1 MKQINTNY
9 NTNTNI
15 NRSFENKKIYIGD
28 GDFIIATNKN
38 DLFTNANEIKIPSKK
53 GHRGTAI
60 SQITGRLE
68 YNINP
73 VVSTIN
79 VKEIEADEILINQ
92 KVYKKIIWDHIE
104 LENLFSPSQL
114 KTDKDDLQS
123 QLKTFCVIYKQNF
136 ILSVNIRDNNKIL
149 YFTYDNIN
157 NQTKNSN
164 IGGVFDSMQ
173 NLPKNVI
180 PQQLIWSELKIE
192 VKISAPML
200 TMSSTIIENTIDEQF
215 GQIDGVFKLST
226 IKKNQDII
234 LKLELLGSF
243 YDNAGNIIGR
253 YIKK

>member
-1 MKQINTNY
+1 
-9 NTNTNI
+9 
-15 NRSFENKKIYIGD
+15 
-28 GDFIIATNKN
+28 
-38 DLFTNANEIKIPSKK
+38 
-53 GHRGTAI
+53 
-60 SQITGRLE
+60 
-68 YNINP
+68 
-73 VVSTIN
+73 
-79 VKEIEADEILINQ
+79 
-92 KVYKKIIWDHIE
+92 VYKKIIWDHIE

-114 KTDKDDLQS
+114 KTDNDDLQS

-136 ILSVNIRDNNKIL
+136 ILSVNIRNNNKIL

-200 TMSSTIIENTIDEQF
+200 TMSSSIIENTIDEQF